1 MKRYFKSWLVILAV
15 ILLLPT
21 SRHAAAG
28 SFALVVAMAMGGRQE
43 VADQTRADADLYEVT
58 LSEDAPLLTESLH
71 ARIQTYRVEN
81 GIDKAIS
88 DSELIAQM
96 VAQDA
101 ADRGQAE

>member
-15 ILLLPT
+15 VLLLPT
-21 SRHAAAG
+21 SRHAAAA
-28 SFALVVAMAMGGRQE
+28 SLVLLAAAAMGARQE
-43 VADQTRADADLYEVT
+43 IADQTKADADLYEVT
-58 LSEDAPLLTESLH
+58 LNEDAPLLTESLH
-71 ARIQTYRVEN
+71 ARIQTYRAEN